1 MTPPHTDAPPPDLRI
16 VLTRN
21 LHPHEEHDSQ
31 RAQPLISRL
40 SQETVVINPPVV
52 APMSESGQ
60 FVVLDGANRYYA
72 FSHLAYPHILV
83 QVAPYDSG
91 YVELDTWRHLICAWN
106 ETSLLEHLRR
116 IESVEML
123 EGQHHDAIAHIL
135 FRDERLLAL
144 RVPVHSTHER
154 NAALREIVRI
164 YQQNAVLQRTALS
177 EPEDIWRLHPDAL
190 AMVIFPHYAP
200 TDIIAAAHHLAYLP
214 PGISRHIIHGRA
226 LRINYPLDLLRAP
239 DQSLDAKNAH
249 LQAWMQEKLARR
261 QIRYY
266 AEATYQFD
274 E

>member
-1 MTPPHTDAPPPDLRI
+1 MAPLHTDAPPPDLRI
-16 VLTRN
+16 VLTEN

-40 SQETVVINPPVV
+40 TNETVVINPPVV
-52 APMSESGQ
+52 APMGDNGQ

-83 QVAPYDSG
+83 QVAPYESG
-91 YVELDTWRHLICAWN
+91 YVQLDTWRHLICDWD
-106 ETSLLEHLRR
+106 EKSLMEHLHKS
-116 IESVEML
+116 ESLEIL

-135 FRDERLLAL
+135 FHDEHLIAL
-144 RVPVHSTHER
+144 RVPVQNTHER
-154 NAALREIVRI
+154 NAALREVVRI
-164 YQQNAVLQRTALS
+164 YQQNAVLQRTALV
-177 EPEDIWRLHPDAL
+177 EPEDIWQLHPDAL
-190 AMVIFPHYAP
+190 AMVIFPHYEP

-226 LRINYPLDLLRAP
+226 LRINYPLDNLR
-239 DQSLDAKNAH
+239 DTSVSLEKKNEN
-249 LQAWMQEKLARR
+249 LQTWIREKLAKR

>member
-1 MTPPHTDAPPPDLRI
+1 MNPAHTDAPPPDLRI
-16 VLTRN
+16 VLTST

-31 RAQPLISRL
+31 RAQPLMARL

-52 APMSESGQ
+52 APMGDGNQ

-83 QVAPYDSG
+83 QVAPYESG
-91 YVELDTWRHLICAWN
+91 YMQLDTWRHLICNWD
-106 ETSLLEHLRR
+106 EPSLMSHLHKIASLE
-116 IESVEML
+116 IS

-135 FRDERLLAL
+135 FRDERVIAL
-144 RVPVHSTHER
+144 RVPVQNTHER

-164 YQQNAVLQRTALS
+164 YQQHATLQRTALN
-177 EPEDIWRLHPDAL
+177 EPEDVWRLHPDAL
-190 AMVIFPHYAP
+190 AMVIFPHYEP
-200 TDIIAAAHHLAYLP
+200 SDIIAAAHHLAYLP

-226 LRINYPLDLLRAP
+226 LRINYPLDRLRS
-239 DQSLDAKNAH
+239 DTESLEAKNAY
-249 LQAWMQEKLARR
+249 LQAWMQEKLAKR